1 MSKKTNAAK
10 QKARTAKPRKGR
22 GRAKGKHPNPGF
34 TAPFS
39 FFQPTEPIELP
50 PGSAGPVLVTTIARQ
65 IGYVESFYVLSM
77 WNTIRKSF
85 KSGQPDPSLRCA
97 ACGIS
102 AAQAHETSMG
112 LLCPKTDNLKM
123 MHDFKKPEPV
133 Q

>member
-39 FFQPTEPIELP
+39 FFQ
-50 PGSAGPVLVTTIARQ
+50 VLVTTIARQ